1 MPLVPIVIEK
11 TPYGERS
18 YDIYSRLLNERII
31 FLSGPIVDE
40 TANIIIAQMLFL
52 EHLDPKKDI
61 KLYINSPG
69 GLVTATLAIYDTM
82 QYVKP
87 DIATICVG
95 MAASGAAVIL
105 AAGAP
110 KKRFALPNADIML
123 HQTHISGVGG
133 QVSEVEIV
141 AKHAI
146 ELKTRINKI
155 LAKHT
160 KQPLEKIEKDTD
172 RDFYLSSQEAKN
184 YGLIDK
190 IIEVKK

>member
-18 YDIYSRLLNERII
+18 YDIYSRLLKERII

-61 KLYINSPG
+61 KFYINSPG

>member
-18 YDIYSRLLNERII
+18 YDIYSRLLKERII

-61 KLYINSPG
+61 KFYINSPG

-133 QVSEVEIV
+133 QVSEIEIV
-141 AKHAI
+141 ARHAI